1 MDTKK
6 IGQSSSTQS
15 SVWSSCS
22 ASTLPAGFILTNI
35 CNNLVIAILM
45 QPVLAAFSAS
55 SGMDTTVVCMMM
67 MYTILGTA
75 FITPAAS
82 PFSAIPF
89 CNKDWLVNFK
99 HT

>member
-1 MDTKK
+1 
-6 IGQSSSTQS
+6 
-15 SVWSSCS
+15 
-22 ASTLPAGFILTNI
+22 
-35 CNNLVIAILM
+35 M

-89 CNKDWLVNFK
+89 CNKEWLVNFK